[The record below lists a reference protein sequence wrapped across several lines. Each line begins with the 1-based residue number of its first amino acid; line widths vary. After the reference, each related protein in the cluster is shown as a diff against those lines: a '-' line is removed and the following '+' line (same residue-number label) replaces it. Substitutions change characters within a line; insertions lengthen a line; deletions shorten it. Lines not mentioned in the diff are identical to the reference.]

1 MVLATAPKPT
11 APARWAVAAVLGYL
25 NDEADSRADIAK
37 RLRDVG
43 DVARQ
48 EQIIDAIK
56 AIRDLAATHFP
67 AP

>member
-1 MVLATAPKPT
+1 MAVTTAPVRS

-25 NDEADSRADIAK
+25 SDEADHHAAIAQ

-43 DVARQ
+43 DIDRQ

-56 AIRDLAATHFP
+56 TIRDLAATNL
-67 AP
+67 A